1 MARRRGEIAAQD
13 RARDGGA
20 AGFVPQGKEP
30 GAEAEVDFGE
40 VTVCLAGEPARCYMF
55 AYRLSCSG
63 KACHRVYASQV
74 QEAFFEGH
82 VAAFEAC
89 GGVLSGH
96 IRYDNL
102 SPAVARVL
110 TGRSRTETGRW
121 LSFRAVYEPVPAG
134 SRAGRVPGLLLAAV

>member
-1 MARRRGEIAAQD
+1 MVVLRG
-13 RARDGGA
+13 GG
-20 AGFVPQGKEP
+20 Q
-30 GAEAEVDFGE
+30 
-40 VTVCLAGEPARCYMF
+40 
-55 AYRLSCSG
+55 CSG